1 MNVAEENLNVMLA
14 ELLAERGLKALGEV
28 ILRKE
33 GRRPQPDVLLELNG
47 IRIIIEGKKQKPGI
61 WDELIKRCIERIDN
75 GVCDLCVMLEY
86 ADIELEKQRKL
97 IHDQVDI
104 KNALLKGRFN
114 VGFMS
119 YIDRIGL
126 DKWVSGLPKSD
137 KYPERYERYENI
149 SFDELVVQIMSA
161 YSKIVTEDI
170 IDPVIRRINDVL
182 YDFAT
187 SISSIINVERLRK
200 VLELREEREESDE

>member
-75 GVCDLCVMLEY
+75 GVCDLCVMVEY
-86 ADIELEKQRKL
+86 ANIELENQRKL
-97 IHDQVDI
+97 LPDQKDI

-126 DKWVSGLPKSD
+126 DRWVSGLPKI
-137 KYPERYERYENI
+137 ERYPERYENI
-149 SFDELVVQIMSA
+149 SFDELVVHIMSA

-187 SISSIINVERLRK
+187 SVSSIINVERLK
-200 VLELREEREESDE
+200 EVLELREEREESDEQ

>member
-1 MNVAEENLNVMLA
+1 MSVAEENLNVMLA

-47 IRIIIEGKKQKPGI
+47 VRIIIEGKKQKPGI
-61 WDELIKRCIERIDN
+61 WDELIKRCIERVDN
-75 GVCDLCVMLEY
+75 GVCDLCVMVEY
-86 ADIELEKQRKL
+86 TDIELEKQRKL
-97 IHDQVDI
+97 LPDQTDI
-104 KNALLKGRFN
+104 KNALLKGKFN

-126 DKWVSGLPKSD
+126 DRWVSGIPKSE
-137 KYPERYERYENI
+137 KYPEKYENI

-161 YSKIVTEDI
+161 YSKIITEDI

-187 SISSIINVERLRK
+187 NISSAINVERLK
-200 VLELREEREESDE
+200 EVLELREEREEESDEQ

>member
-75 GVCDLCVMLEY
+75 GVCDLCVMVEY
-86 ADIELEKQRKL
+86 ANIELENQRKL
-97 IHDQVDI
+97 LPDQKDI
-104 KNALLKGRFN
+104 KNAFLKGRFN

-126 DKWVSGLPKSD
+126 DRWVSGLPKI
-137 KYPERYERYENI
+137 ERYPERYENI
-149 SFDELVVQIMSA
+149 SFDELVVHIMSA

-187 SISSIINVERLRK
+187 SVSSIINVERLK
-200 VLELREEREESDE
+200 EVLELREEREESDEQ